1 MSSRRVRK
9 KQLRRAL
16 FKFIDACDKY
26 EAARE
31 RIYRKAVE
39 DFMDAQGKSREI
51 SNAALRRYMEVVS
64 FLAYSG
70 PPPKSLREKYNS
82 VHPSPHS

>member
-1 MSSRRVRK
+1 MNRRIRK
-9 KQLRRAL
+9 KQLRRAML
-16 FKFIDACDKY
+16 EFADACDKY

-31 RIYRKAVE
+31 RIYHKAVQ

-64 FLAYSG
+64 LLASSG
-70 PPPKSLREKYNS
+70 PPPRSLTERYGS
-82 VHPSPHS
+82 VHPTPQN

>member
-1 MSSRRVRK
+1 MNRRVRK

-26 EAARE
+26 EEARE
-31 RIYRKAVE
+31 RIYHKAVQ

-51 SNAALRRYMEVVS
+51 SNAALRRYIEVMS
-64 FLAYSG
+64 LLAYSG
-70 PPPKSLREKYNS
+70 PPPRSLTEKYNS
-82 VHPSPHS
+82 VHPFPHS

>member
-9 KQLRRAL
+9 KQLRRAMI
-16 FKFIDACDKY
+16 KFIDACDKY

-31 RIYRKAVE
+31 RIYHKAVQ

-64 FLAYSG
+64 LLAYSG
-70 PPPKSLREKYNS
+70 PPPKSLTEKYNS